1 MLSSEI
7 ASSILD
13 SAPDAIV
20 VVDGEGTI
28 VFANRQ
34 VAALFGY
41 TQAEVIGTAIDQ
53 LLPER
58 LRTAHGAH
66 RQRYAQ
72 HARVRPMGIGLDLL
86 ARRNDGT
93 EFPVEISLSP
103 INHHGGMLVAAAI
116 RDATERREAQAQL
129 RRALQ
134 AADLANQTKSRFL
147 STASHDLRQPLQ
159 TLSLL
164 NGAMRRSTAVPA
176 VTEALLQQEQAIDA
190 MARLLNALLDISK
203 LESGAIRPQ
212 RSDFTIASIF
222 AQMRA
227 EFGQLAAQKGL
238 ELRIESCEFCVYSD
252 PSLVSQVLRN
262 LIANA
267 IKYTSAGWVCL
278 RGSNAGANAR
288 LEVQDSGIGI
298 PAADL
303 THIFDE
309 FYQVGVP
316 NNTAREGYGLGLSI
330 VRRIVEL
337 LGASLEVKSEP
348 RKGSVFSISVP
359 HSGPQAAAAA
369 PDGRPAAVPAHIAPA
384 HRKVL
389 LVEDDPAVRKATQML
404 LKVAGYVVVTAAC
417 RSEALEALT
426 EHLDLSVLIADYH
439 LAEGETGLDVIEAVR
454 ARLGRQIRAVLISG
468 DTSSA
473 VKDVAPDSLMRIAS
487 KPINADELLAL
498 LEQLQTA

>member
-7 ASSILD
+7 APDILD

-34 VAALFGY
+34 VSALFGY
-41 TQAEVIGTAIDQ
+41 TQAAVIGTAIDQ

-58 LRTAHGAH
+58 FRATHSAH

-72 HARVRPMGIGLDLL
+72 HARVRPMGIGLDLS
-86 ARRNDGT
+86 ARRHDGT

-103 INHHGGMLVAAAI
+103 ISYKGEMLVAAAI

-129 RRALQ
+129 RRARE
-134 AADLANQTKSRFL
+134 AADLANQTKTRFL
-147 STASHDLRQPLQ
+147 ATASHDLRQPLQ

-164 NGAMRRSTAVPA
+164 NGAMRRSTAAPSLI
-176 VTEALLQQEQAIDA
+176 EALLQQEQAIDA

-203 LESGAIRPQ
+203 LESGAIQPQ
-212 RSDFTIASIF
+212 LSDFPVATIL

-238 ELRIESCEFCVYSD
+238 ELRIESCEHCVHSD

-278 RGSNAGANAR
+278 RGSHAGANVR

-298 PAADL
+298 PAAAL

-309 FYQVGVP
+309 FYQVGVS

-337 LGASLEVKSEP
+337 LGVALEVKSESG
-348 RKGSVFSISVP
+348 KGSVFSISLP
-359 HSGPQAAAAA
+359 AADAQAAAA
-369 PDGRPAAVPAHIAPA
+369 DGIPAAAQAHTARA
-384 HRKVL
+384 HRKIL

-404 LKVAGYVVVTAAC
+404 LKVAGYVVVTAAS
-417 RSEALEALT
+417 RSEALGALT
-426 EHLDLSVLIADYH
+426 EHADLGLLIADYH
-439 LAEGETGLDVIEAVR
+439 LTEGETGLQVIEAVR
-454 ARLGRQIRAVLISG
+454 ARLGRPIRAVLISG
-468 DTSSA
+468 DTSSV
-473 VKDVAPDSLMRIAS
+473 VKDVAQDSQMRIAS

-498 LEQLQTA
+498 LEQLDAA